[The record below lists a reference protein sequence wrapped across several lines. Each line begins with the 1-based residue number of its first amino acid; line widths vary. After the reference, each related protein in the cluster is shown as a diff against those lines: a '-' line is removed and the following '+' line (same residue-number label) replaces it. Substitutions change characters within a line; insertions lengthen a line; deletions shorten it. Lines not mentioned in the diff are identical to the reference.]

1 MKPPKDN
8 DGKGQD
14 PEDDHIVDGH
24 HHEHDHEHDHE
35 EPKGKGGPKKD
46 HIPTEEE
53 LQKQITMLEVARNRI
68 EAFSR
73 EAEIITSALRD
84 HSRASDTLEAIKSM
98 PAKKPSEV
106 LVPVGAGVFMYAKPA
121 STNTVLMNI
130 GNGINAEFSI
140 KDAMEKISA
149 NIKDLEDKE
158 KKVVTE
164 LQRLE
169 DQAEALTRQA
179 QGMYEQMQRAKQQ

>member
-1 MKPPKDN
+1 MKQPKDK
-8 DGKGQD
+8 DGKDQN

-24 HHEHDHEHDHE
+24 HHDHNCDHDHGA
-35 EPKGKGGPKKD
+35 PKGKEGPKKD

-68 EAFSR
+68 EAFGR
-73 EAEIITSALRD
+73 EAELIATAIRD
-84 HSRASDTLEAIKSM
+84 HSRAADTLEAIKSM
-98 PAKKPSEV
+98 PAKKPSQV
-106 LVPVGAGVFMYAKPA
+106 LVPVGAGVFMYAKPD

-140 KDAMEKISA
+140 KDALDKVNA
-149 NIKDLEDKE
+149 NVKDLQEKE

-164 LQRLE
+164 LTRLE

-179 QGMYEQMQRAKQQ
+179 QGMYEQMQRAKQ

>member
-1 MKPPKDN
+1 MKQPQDN
-8 DGKGQD
+8 DGKDQN

-24 HHEHDHEHDHE
+24 HHDHDHEHEHDA
-35 EPKGKGGPKKD
+35 PKAKGGPKKD
-46 HIPTEEE
+46 QIPTEEE

-68 EAFSR
+68 EAFGR
-73 EAEIITSALRD
+73 EAELISSALRD
-84 HSRASDTLEAIKSM
+84 HSRAAETLNAIRAMSAKQ
-98 PAKKPSEV
+98 PAEV
-106 LVPVGAGVFMYAKPA
+106 LIPVGAGVFIFAKPV

-130 GNGINAEFSI
+130 GNGVNAEFDV
-140 KDAMEKISA
+140 KDAIEKIEA
-149 NIKDLEDKE
+149 NVKDLKDKE

-179 QGMYEQMQRAKQQ
+179 QGMYEQMQKAKQ

>member
-1 MKPPKDN
+1 MKQPQ
-8 DGKGQD
+8 DGNEKN
-14 PEDDHIVDGH
+14 PEDDHIIDGH
-24 HHEHDHEHDHE
+24 HHDHDHDHEHE
-35 EPKGKGGPKKD
+35 APKGKGGPKKD

-73 EAEIITSALRD
+73 EAEIISSALRD
-84 HSRASDTLEAIKSM
+84 HARASDTLEAIKSM
-98 PAKKPSEV
+98 PAKQPSEV
-106 LVPVGAGVFMYAKPA
+106 LIPVGAGVFMYAKPA

-130 GNGINAEFSI
+130 GNGINAEFGI
-140 KDAMEKISA
+140 KDAIDKIAA
-149 NIKDLEDKE
+149 NVKDLAEKE

-169 DQAEALTRQA
+169 SQAEALTRQA
-179 QGMYEQMQRAKQQ
+179 QAMYEQMQRAKQ

>member
-1 MKPPKDN
+1 MKQPQDGNGKD
-8 DGKGQD
+8 QD
-14 PEDDHIVDGH
+14 PEDDHIVDGKCH
-24 HHEHDHEHDHE
+24 DPDCNHDHGA
-35 EPKGKGGPKKD
+35 PKAKGGPKKD

-73 EAEIITSALRD
+73 EAEIIASALRD
-84 HSRASDTLEAIKSM
+84 HARASDTLDAIKSM

-106 LVPVGAGVFMYAKPA
+106 LIPVGAGVFMYAKPA

-140 KDAMEKISA
+140 KDAIDKIAA
-149 NIKDLEDKE
+149 NVKDLEDKE

-164 LQRLE
+164 LSRLE
-169 DQAEALTRQA
+169 GQAEALTRQA
-179 QGMYEQMQRAKQQ
+179 QAMYEQMQRAKQ